1 MKRILLFLSV
11 MVAGVAA
18 MNAQSNC
25 CDSKCGTLK
34 NAYDQIALTASEYD
48 INVNPQMQVPLS
60 SKNKILK
67 DLQVKIAFA
76 KDSVQADSITTAVYN
91 VINSSVP
98 MQYMINGGNNQLS
111 TCLIYAKETSNGQYE
126 ILDIE
131 RVDNGILT
139 VVAYATTDYETIKS
153 IQNYPVAISGES
165 LSVLIKKTPDK
176 TEWFSNWGNPIEVNN

>member
-11 MVAGVAA
+11 MVAGIAA

-25 CDSKCGTLK
+25 CDSKCSTLK
-34 NAYDQIALTASEYD
+34 NAYDQIALAASEYD
-48 INVNPQMQVPLS
+48 INVNNMQVPLS
-60 SKNKILK
+60 SKNMVLK
-67 DLQVKIAFA
+67 NLQVKIAFA

-111 TCLIYAKETSNGQYE
+111 TCLIYAREISDGQYE
-126 ILDIE
+126 ILDVE
-131 RVDNGILT
+131 RVENGKLT
-139 VVAYATTDYETIKS
+139 VVAYATTDYKTVKS

-165 LSVLIKKTPDK
+165 LSVLIKKTPTK
-176 TEWFSNWGNPIEVNN
+176 TEWFSNWGNPIEVSD